1 MAATAVAAILSL
13 NSHHHRLVVSVCV
26 CLYVCFVA
34 PKGKGQ
40 RRVHCI
46 HTHSFNRSLTRVQRI
61 HILAQTVELVLLS
74 RTPGLNEFDSEP
86 LLRKV
91 KKAGKTGE
99 KRKKRRRKEVKE
111 ERW

>member
-1 MAATAVAAILSL
+1 MFVCMLCSAERQRAAARALHT
-13 NSHHHRLVVSVCV
+13 
-26 CLYVCFVA
+26 
-34 PKGKGQ
+34 
-40 RRVHCI
+40 